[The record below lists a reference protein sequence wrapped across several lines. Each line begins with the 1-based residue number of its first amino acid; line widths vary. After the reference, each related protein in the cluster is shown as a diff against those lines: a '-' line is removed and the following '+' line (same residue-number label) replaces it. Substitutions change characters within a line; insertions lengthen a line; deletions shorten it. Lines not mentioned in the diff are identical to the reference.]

1 MKEPQSMIE
10 AMEELREA
18 LRELALTVAEELR
31 IPAFIRWFENI
42 SPKWQSIVHIT
53 LRAILLLVVLLTLIE
68 LVLLVALLAERTGWL
83 Q

>member
-1 MKEPQSMIE
+1 MKEPQSMIG
-10 AMEELREA
+10 AMEELREV
-18 LRELALTVAEELR
+18 LRELALTVAEELQ
-31 IPAFIRWFENI
+31 IPTFIRWFENI
-42 SPKWQSIVHIT
+42 SPKWQSIIHIT